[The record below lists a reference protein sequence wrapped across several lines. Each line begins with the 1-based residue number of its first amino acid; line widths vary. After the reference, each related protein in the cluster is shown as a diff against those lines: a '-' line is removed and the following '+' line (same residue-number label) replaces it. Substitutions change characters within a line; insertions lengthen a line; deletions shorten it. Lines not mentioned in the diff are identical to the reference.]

1 MVRTMLES
9 LIADKSG
16 GKKTLRKDIDVQ
28 HLMAIDTFH
37 KTSFFWTY
45 LLSYNG
51 LYWRHPSFAHYYYQH
66 AKFVEYLCIHQFV
79 SSSERFS
86 VVAIIKRDM
95 WRLHRVS
102 S

>member
-1 MVRTMLES
+1 LSVRLLLQLYMVRTMLES

-37 KTSFFWTY
+37 KTSFFWSY

-51 LYWRHPSFAHYYYQH
+51 LYDGR
-66 AKFVEYLCIHQFV
+66 IHSICV
-79 SSSERFS
+79 PGTDGVKDS
-86 VVAIIKRDM
+86 
-95 WRLHRVS
+95 
-102 S
+102 

>member
-1 MVRTMLES
+1 MLES

-37 KTSFFWTY
+37 KTSFFWSY

-51 LYWRHPSFAHYYYQH
+51 LWIALLWAVFPLLHCTLAQCLVIGPVCGWVCV
-66 AKFVEYLCIHQFV
+66 FV
-79 SSSERFS
+79 
-86 VVAIIKRDM
+86 D
-95 WRLHRVS
+95 
-102 S
+102 